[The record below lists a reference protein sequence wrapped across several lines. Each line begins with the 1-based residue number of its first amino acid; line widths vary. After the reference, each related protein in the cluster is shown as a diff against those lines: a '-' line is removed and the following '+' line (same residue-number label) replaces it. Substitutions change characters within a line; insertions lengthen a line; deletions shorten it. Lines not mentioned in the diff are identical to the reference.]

1 MKSIR
6 NICTEITVLK
16 LLPHPPRDQW
26 VKQLSKLNYAVITL
40 SKTLDIPQSNITRYW
55 IQHKRKKAKTLFRL
69 WTPERHLIA
78 RPKVRA
84 MGRLSWVFPREAP
97 WDIES
102 DSLEKRPL
110 GISKVRCVK
119 LPDVLKWYVALK
131 PPLCPVSS
139 AWNRISIW
147 GSLGLLTTTFPAHWS
162 PHNLIKCLPV
172 FLFEMS
178 M

>member
-1 MKSIR
+1 MPIKTRFLVKRRQARIMIVVSNNELFQCGQVTPRIWVSIGSGNGFMPDGAKSLPEQISTYTAKVFCGIRMRKNSQEGLMKSIR

-40 SKTLDIPQSNITRYW
+40 SKTIDIPKSNITRYW

-84 MGRLSWVFPREAP
+84 MGRLS
-97 WDIES
+97 
-102 DSLEKRPL
+102 
-110 GISKVRCVK
+110 
-119 LPDVLKWYVALK
+119 
-131 PPLCPVSS
+131 
-139 AWNRISIW
+139 
-147 GSLGLLTTTFPAHWS
+147 
-162 PHNLIKCLPV
+162 
-172 FLFEMS
+172 
-178 M
+178 